1 MGEKR
6 AWHRARHRIR
16 QFFSV
21 AGATLA
27 PVDEPYVIAK
37 LAGQADPGTLLRL
50 YRTLTRAEQ
59 HHGIEVCRAL
69 ERAGQVDPDLYVAA
83 LLHDVGKTIC
93 PPRLWERVLVVLV
106 EALCPRYA
114 RDWGCVAADEGAT
127 VARGWGR
134 GFIVRRNHAR
144 WGAKMVAEA
153 GASPRAVALI
163 HHHHDA
169 LPVDVATGSLDADLL
184 TALQAADEA

>member
-6 AWHRARHRIR
+6 AWHRARYRVR

-21 AGATLA
+21 AGAAFT

-50 YRTLTRAEQ
+50 FRALTRAEQ

-83 LLHDVGKTIC
+83 LLHDVGKTVS

-106 EALCPRYA
+106 EALSPRCA
-114 RDWGCVAADEGAT
+114 RAWGCVAADGAAAVPADGVVVSLSAGT
-127 VARGWGR
+127 MRAGEPGWLRRRARRPGWSPS
-134 GFIVRRNHAR
+134 FIITTMRCP
-144 WGAKMVAEA
+144 
-153 GASPRAVALI
+153 S
-163 HHHHDA
+163 
-169 LPVDVATGSLDADLL
+169 TSLRVLEPDLL
-184 TALQAADEA
+184 AALQAADEA